1 MCFFVLYCYR
11 YKKLGDIM
19 DNIKITDVR
28 PMPGDSGFL
37 IDDGVT
43 SILYDTGF
51 GFTGDK
57 LAENVKKCLGD
68 RKLDYVF
75 LTHSH
80 YDHALGT
87 VYVQKIYP
95 NAVVVA
101 GEYAAKIFDK
111 PSAKSTMRRL
121 DRKFAR
127 KCGVYEYEDLIDN
140 LKVDIAV
147 KDGDTVKAGDM
158 TFTVINLP
166 GHTKCSVG
174 FYLKD
179 QKLLLNTE
187 TLGVYFGQ
195 NTILPICLVGYKM
208 SLDSFKKVEELEI
221 ENMLVP
227 HYGLLDKRE
236 TKYFLENSESVLRKT
251 AEHVIEIFS
260 KGGTSEDAL
269 KFFEENFYTEIIRP
283 TYPIDAFLL
292 NTGIMIELI
301 KNELM

>member
-1 MCFFVLYCYR
+1 MRELTV
-11 YKKLGDIM
+11 
-19 DNIKITDVR
+19 TDVR
-28 PMPGDSGFL
+28 PLLGDSGFL
-37 IDDGVT
+37 IDDGKT

-57 LAENVKKCLGD
+57 LAENVKRQLGN
-68 RKLDYVF
+68 RRLDYIF

-80 YDHALGT
+80 YDHALGA

-95 NAVVVA
+95 EAKIVA
-101 GEYAAKIFDK
+101 GEYAAKIFEK

-127 KCGVYEYEDLIDN
+127 KCGIYEYEDLIDN

-147 KDGDTVKAGDM
+147 RDGDTVTAGDM

-174 FYLKD
+174 FYLAEN
-179 QKLLLNTE
+179 KLLLNPE
-187 TLGVYFGQ
+187 TLGVYFGK
-195 NTILPICLVGYKM
+195 NSILPICLVGYKM
-208 SLDSFKKVEELEI
+208 SLDSFKRVEELDI

-227 HYGLLDKRE
+227 HYGMLDRE
-236 TKYFLENSESVLRKT
+236 ETRFFLENSEKVLRQT
-251 AEHVIEIFS
+251 AMHVVEIFS
-260 KGGTSEDAL
+260 DGGSTEDAL

-292 NTGIMIELI
+292 NTSIMIDLIRKEL
-301 KNELM
+301 LTD

>member
-1 MCFFVLYCYR
+1 MRELTV
-11 YKKLGDIM
+11 
-19 DNIKITDVR
+19 TDVR
-28 PMPGDSGFL
+28 PLPGDSGFL
-37 IDDGVT
+37 IDDGKT

-51 GFTGDK
+51 GFTGDR
-57 LAENVKKCLGD
+57 LAENVKRQLGN
-68 RKLDYVF
+68 RRLDYIF

-80 YDHALGT
+80 YDHALGA

-95 NAVVVA
+95 EAKIVA
-101 GEYAAKIFDK
+101 GEYAAKIFEK

-140 LKVDIAV
+140 LKVDISV
-147 KDGDTVKAGDM
+147 RDGDTVTAGDM

-174 FYLKD
+174 FYLAEN
-179 QKLLLNTE
+179 KLLLNPE
-187 TLGVYFGQ
+187 TLGVYFGK
-195 NTILPICLVGYKM
+195 NSILPICLVGYKM
-208 SLDSFKKVEELEI
+208 SLDSFKRVEELDI

-227 HYGLLDKRE
+227 HYGMLDRE
-236 TKYFLENSESVLRKT
+236 ETRFFLENSEKVLRQT
-251 AEHVIEIFS
+251 AMHVVEIFS
-260 KGGTSEDAL
+260 DGGSTEDAL

-292 NTGIMIELI
+292 NTSIMIDLIRKEL
-301 KNELM
+301 LAD

>member
-1 MCFFVLYCYR
+1 MREL
-11 YKKLGDIM
+11 
-19 DNIKITDVR
+19 KITDVR
-28 PMPGDSGFL
+28 PMSGDSGFL
-37 IDDGVT
+37 IDDGKT

-57 LAENVKKCLGD
+57 LCENVKKLLGT
-68 RKLDYVF
+68 RKLDYIF

-80 YDHALGT
+80 YDHALGA
-87 VYVQKIYP
+87 VYVQKEYP
-95 NAVVVA
+95 DAKIVA
-101 GEYAAKIFDK
+101 GEYAAKIFEK

-147 KDGDTVKAGDM
+147 KDGDIVEAGDM

-174 FYLKD
+174 FYLEEN
-179 QKLLLNTE
+179 KLLLNSE
-187 TLGVYFGQ
+187 TLGVYFGH

-208 SLDSFKKVEELEI
+208 SLESFKRAEELDI

-227 HYGLLDKRE
+227 HYGLLDKDE
-236 TKYFLENSESVLRKT
+236 TKFFLENSEKVLRKT
-251 AEHVIEIFS
+251 AEHVVEIFEN
-260 KGGTSEDAL
+260 GGNADDAL

-292 NTGIMIELI
+292 NTSIMIDLI
-301 KNELM
+301 KKELVD

>member
-1 MCFFVLYCYR
+1 MIELTV
-11 YKKLGDIM
+11 
-19 DNIKITDVR
+19 TDVR
-28 PMPGDSGFL
+28 PLPGDSGFL
-37 IDDGVT
+37 IDNGKT

-57 LAENVKKCLGD
+57 LAENVKKQLGD
-68 RKLDYVF
+68 RKLDYIF

-80 YDHALGT
+80 YDHALGA

-95 NAVVVA
+95 EAKIVA
-101 GEYAAKIFDK
+101 GEYAAKIFEK

-147 KDGDTVKAGDM
+147 KDGDVVTAGDM

-174 FYLKD
+174 FYLAEN
-179 QKLLLNTE
+179 KLLLNSE
-187 TLGVYFGQ
+187 TLGVYFGN

-208 SLDSFKKVEELEI
+208 SLDSFKRVEGLEI

-227 HYGLLDKRE
+227 HYGMLDREE
-236 TKYFLENSESVLRKT
+236 TKFFLENSEKVLRKT
-251 AEHVIEIFS
+251 ALHVVEIFTD
-260 KGGTSEDAL
+260 GGNAEDAL
-269 KFFEENFYTEIIRP
+269 KFFEENFYTETIRP

-292 NTGIMIELI
+292 NTSIMIELI
-301 KNELM
+301 RNELLPKN